1 MERADVAAAN
11 DLIAGVDI
19 GGTFTD
25 LTIHDPTTGAVTAV
39 KAPSDRARPE
49 RGVLTAINKA
59 GVDLCRCRFVV
70 HGTTVA
76 TNAMLERSGPR
87 IAMITTEGF
96 RDVVELGRTTR
107 LVPGTLY
114 DPYFRRT
121 PPFVARR
128 DRHVVVE
135 RMSPDGVSESRPE
148 PAAVDEVL
156 DKVAASGADAL
167 AVCFLNSYADAAH
180 EEAVAARARRRFDC
194 VTASAEV
201 LNEVREFERFSTC
214 TVNAYLMPLMSRYVA
229 RLVERLREGG
239 LGGPFYTMASNGGL
253 MSEPLVR
260 ALPVRTVL
268 SGPAA
273 GISAAAYLM
282 EALGVDSF
290 VTCDMGGTST
300 DVALV
305 AGGAWPVK
313 RETVLDGILL
323 KVPQLDINT
332 IGAGGGSIAH
342 RDPGGSL
349 VVGPRS
355 AGAIPGP
362 ACYGKGGEAPTVTDA
377 NVVLGRLGS
386 GQRLGD
392 SLDIDAD
399 AAYTAIAR
407 LAASLELDVGAM
419 AEGIVRVAVARMAQ
433 AVYEISI
440 GRGHDPRDF
449 VLLPYGGAGPLHA
462 CLVADEIGIGRI
474 VVPPD
479 PGAFSAY
486 GGLCSA
492 LFRDRMATRLRLL
505 DDDDDAA
512 LAAEAAG
519 MRAGLAEEFAA
530 GGVPAA
536 DLVYRHE
543 LDARYIGQAHEITVA
558 VSGELGTAEIR
569 ARFEETFERHYGRL
583 DRDKAIEIVNLRVV
597 AEVPARPPAL
607 VPLAD
612 GVEGT
617 ARPPAL
623 TPLATCVEG
632 TAPAGEPP
640 RRTVRIDGVPT
651 GVAVHAR
658 DSLAAGTVLAGPR
671 IIEEMTATTWV
682 PPNWSVTVGRFGEF
696 DLNRSPTPTESRR

>member
-1 MERADVAAAN
+1 MEHASVAAGE
-11 DLIAGVDI
+11 LIAGVDI

-25 LTIHDPTTGAVTAV
+25 LSIHDPTTGLVTAV

-49 RGVLTAINKA
+49 RGVLAAIAKA
-59 GVDLCRCRFVV
+59 GVDLGRCRFMV

-87 IAMITTEGF
+87 VAMITTEGF

-128 DRHVVVE
+128 DRHVVAE
-135 RMSPDGVSESRPE
+135 RMSPHGVSETRPE
-148 PAAVDEVL
+148 PAEVDRVLDEV
-156 DKVAASGADAL
+156 VESGAEAV
-167 AVCFLNSYADAAH
+167 AVCFLNSYADGSH
-180 EEAVAARARRRFDC
+180 ERAVADRARQRFDC

-229 RLVERLREGG
+229 RLVERLRGGG
-239 LGGPFYTMASNGGL
+239 LAGPFYTMASNGGL

-260 ALPVRTVL
+260 SLPVRTVL

-282 EALGVDSF
+282 EAIGAGNF
-290 VTCDMGGTST
+290 VTYDMGGTST
-300 DVALV
+300 DVALI

-323 KVPQLDINT
+323 KVPQLDIHT

-349 VVGPRS
+349 MVGPRS
-355 AGAIPGP
+355 AGADPGP

-377 NVVLGRLGS
+377 NVVLGRLGA

-392 SLDIDAD
+392 SLEIDGE
-399 AAYTAIAR
+399 AATAAVAR
-407 LAASLELDVGAM
+407 LAESLALDPGAM

-462 CLVADEIGIGRI
+462 CPIAEELGIHRI

-505 DDDDDAA
+505 DDDTAA
-512 LAAEAAG
+512 ELAAESG
-519 MRAGLAEEFAA
+519 EMRAGLAEEFADS
-530 GGVPAA
+530 GVDAA

-543 LDARYIGQAHEITVA
+543 LDARYLGQAHEITVPVGA
-558 VSGELGTAEIR
+558 GAGVDDIR
-569 ARFEETFERHYGRL
+569 SRFEEAFERHYGRL
-583 DRDKAIEIVNLRVV
+583 DRDKPIEIVNLRVI

-607 VPLAD
+607 VPIPHAAG
-612 GVEGT
+612 GV
-617 ARPPAL
+617 A
-623 TPLATCVEG
+623 
-632 TAPAGEPP
+632 AGDEAS
-640 RRTVRIDGVPT
+640 RRAVRIDGSSHR
-651 GVAVHAR
+651 VAVHPRA
-658 DSLAAGTVLAGPR
+658 SLAAGTSLAGPR

-682 PPNWSVTVGRFGEF
+682 SPGWTVTVGRYGEL
-696 DLNRSPTPTESRR
+696 DLTRDLVSTD

>member
-1 MERADVAAAN
+1 MKRANVAAAN

-25 LTIHDPTTGAVTAV
+25 LTIHDPATGAVTAV

-49 RGVLTAINKA
+49 RGVLAAIGKA
-59 GVDLCRCRFVV
+59 GVDLRRCRFMV

-87 IAMITTEGF
+87 VAMITTEGF

-121 PPFVARR
+121 PPFVSRR
-128 DRHVVVE
+128 DRHVVPE
-135 RMSPDGVSESRPE
+135 RMSPDGVSETRPD
-148 PAAVDEVL
+148 PAEVEQVL
-156 DKVAASGADAL
+156 DAVAESGAEAV
-167 AVCFLNSYADAAH
+167 AVCFLNSYADAGH
-180 EEAVAARARRRFDC
+180 EQAVAAQARRRFDC

-239 LGGPFYTMASNGGL
+239 LGGSFYTMASNGGL

-282 EALGVDSF
+282 EALGIDSF
-290 VTCDMGGTST
+290 VTYDMGGTST

-323 KVPQLDINT
+323 KVPQLDIHT

-349 VVGPRS
+349 VVGPQS
-355 AGAIPGP
+355 AGAVPGP

-392 SLDIDAD
+392 SLEIDAD
-399 AAYTAIAR
+399 AARAAVAR
-407 LAASLELDVGAM
+407 LAASLNLDTGAM

-462 CLVADEIGIGRI
+462 CLVAEELGIGRI

-492 LFRDRMATRLRLL
+492 LFRDRTATRLRLL
-505 DDDDDAA
+505 DDDAA
-512 LAAEAAG
+512 TALVAEAAE

-530 GGVPAA
+530 GGVSVA

-543 LDARYIGQAHEITVA
+543 LDARYVGQAHEITVP
-558 VSGELGTAEIR
+558 VSGEAGAAEIR
-569 ARFEETFERHYGRL
+569 DHFEETFERHYGRL
-583 DRDKAIEIVNLRVV
+583 DRDKAIEIVNLRVI

-612 GVEGT
+612 DIQGT
-617 ARPPAL
+617 
-623 TPLATCVEG
+623 TPG
-632 TAPAGEPP
+632 GEPS
-640 RRTVRIDGVPT
+640 RRTVRIDGAPT
-651 GVAVHAR
+651 GVAVQSR
-658 DSLAAGTVLAGPR
+658 GSLAAGTVLAGPR
-671 IIEEMTATTWV
+671 IIEEMTATTYV
-682 PPNWSVTVGRFGEF
+682 PQGWTVTVGRFGEL
-696 DLNRSPTPTESRR
+696 DLNRNPTQTDRQGEQ

>member
-1 MERADVAAAN
+1 MKRANVAAAN

-25 LTIHDPTTGAVTAV
+25 LTIHDPATGAVTAV

-49 RGVLTAINKA
+49 RGVLAAIGKA
-59 GVDLCRCRFVV
+59 GVDLRRCRFMV

-87 IAMITTEGF
+87 VAMITTEGF

-121 PPFVARR
+121 PPFVSRR
-128 DRHVVVE
+128 DRHVVPE
-135 RMSPDGVSESRPE
+135 RMSPDGVSETRPD
-148 PAAVDEVL
+148 PAEVEQVL
-156 DKVAASGADAL
+156 DAVAESGAEAV
-167 AVCFLNSYADAAH
+167 AVCFLNSYADAGH
-180 EEAVAARARRRFDC
+180 EQAVAAQARCRFDC

-239 LGGPFYTMASNGGL
+239 LGGSFYTMASNGGL

-282 EALGVDSF
+282 EALGIDSF
-290 VTCDMGGTST
+290 VTYDMGGTST

-305 AGGAWPVK
+305 TGGAWPVK

-323 KVPQLDINT
+323 KVPQLDIHT

-342 RDPGGSL
+342 RDQGGSL
-349 VVGPRS
+349 VVGPQS

-362 ACYGKGGEAPTVTDA
+362 ACYGTGGEAPTVTDA
-377 NVVLGRLGS
+377 NVVLGRLGF

-392 SLDIDAD
+392 SLEIDAD
-399 AAYTAIAR
+399 AARAAVAR
-407 LAASLELDVGAM
+407 LAASLNLDTGTM

-433 AVYEISI
+433 AIYEISI

-462 CLVADEIGIGRI
+462 CLVAEELGIGRI

-492 LFRDRMATRLRLL
+492 LFRDRTATRLRLL
-505 DDDDDAA
+505 DDDAATA
-512 LAAEAAG
+512 LAAEAAE

-530 GGVPAA
+530 GGVSVA

-543 LDARYIGQAHEITVA
+543 LDARYVGQAHEITVP
-558 VSGELGTAEIR
+558 VSGEAGAAEILDH
-569 ARFEETFERHYGRL
+569 FEETFERHYGRL
-583 DRDKAIEIVNLRVV
+583 DRDKAIEIVNLRVI

-612 GVEGT
+612 DIQGT
-617 ARPPAL
+617 
-623 TPLATCVEG
+623 TPG
-632 TAPAGEPP
+632 GEPS
-640 RRTVRIDGVPT
+640 RRTVRIDGAPA
-651 GVAVHAR
+651 GVAVQSR
-658 DSLAAGTVLAGPR
+658 GSLAAGTVLAGPR
-671 IIEEMTATTWV
+671 IIEEMTATTYV
-682 PPNWSVTVGRFGEF
+682 PQGWTVTVGRFGEL
-696 DLNRSPTPTESRR
+696 DLNRNPTQTDRQGEP

>member
-1 MERADVAAAN
+1 MKRANVAAAN

-25 LTIHDPTTGAVTAV
+25 LTIHDPATGAVTAV

-49 RGVLTAINKA
+49 RGVLAAIGKA
-59 GVDLCRCRFVV
+59 GIDLRRCRFMV

-87 IAMITTEGF
+87 VAMITTEGF

-121 PPFVARR
+121 PPFVSRR
-128 DRHVVVE
+128 DRHVVPE
-135 RMSPDGVSESRPE
+135 RMSPDGVSETRPD
-148 PAAVDEVL
+148 PAEVEQVL
-156 DKVAASGADAL
+156 DAVAESGAEAV
-167 AVCFLNSYADAAH
+167 AVCFLNSYADAGH
-180 EEAVAARARRRFDC
+180 EQAVAAQARRRFDC

-239 LGGPFYTMASNGGL
+239 LGGSFYTMASNGGL

-282 EALGVDSF
+282 EALGIDSF
-290 VTCDMGGTST
+290 VTYDMGGTST
-300 DVALV
+300 DVALIT
-305 AGGAWPVK
+305 GGAWPVK

-323 KVPQLDINT
+323 KVPQLDIHT

-342 RDPGGSL
+342 RDQGGSL
-349 VVGPRS
+349 VVGPQS

-362 ACYGKGGEAPTVTDA
+362 ACYGTGGEAPTVTDA
-377 NVVLGRLGS
+377 NVVLGRLGF

-392 SLDIDAD
+392 SLEIDAD
-399 AAYTAIAR
+399 AARAAVAR
-407 LAASLELDVGAM
+407 LAASLNLDTGTM

-462 CLVADEIGIGRI
+462 CLVAEELGIGRI

-492 LFRDRMATRLRLL
+492 LFRDRTATRLRLL
-505 DDDDDAA
+505 DDDAA
-512 LAAEAAG
+512 TALVTEAAE

-530 GGVPAA
+530 GGVSVA

-543 LDARYIGQAHEITVA
+543 LDARYVGQAHEITVP
-558 VSGELGTAEIR
+558 VSGEAGAAEIR
-569 ARFEETFERHYGRL
+569 DHFEETFERHYGRL
-583 DRDKAIEIVNLRVV
+583 DRDKAIEIVNLRVI

-612 GVEGT
+612 DIQGT
-617 ARPPAL
+617 
-623 TPLATCVEG
+623 TPG
-632 TAPAGEPP
+632 GEPS
-640 RRTVRIDGVPT
+640 RRTVRIDGAPT
-651 GVAVHAR
+651 GVAVQSR

-671 IIEEMTATTWV
+671 IIEEMTATTYVAQGWT
-682 PPNWSVTVGRFGEF
+682 VTVGRFGEL
-696 DLNRSPTPTESRR
+696 DLNRNPTQTDRQGEP

>member
-1 MERADVAAAN
+1 MKRANVAAAN

-25 LTIHDPTTGAVTAV
+25 LTIHDPATGAVTAV

-49 RGVLTAINKA
+49 RGVLAAIGKA
-59 GVDLCRCRFVV
+59 GIDLRRCRFMV

-87 IAMITTEGF
+87 VAMITTEGF

-121 PPFVARR
+121 PPFVSRR
-128 DRHVVVE
+128 DRHVVPE
-135 RMSPDGVSESRPE
+135 RMSPDGVSETRPD
-148 PAAVDEVL
+148 PAEVEQVL
-156 DKVAASGADAL
+156 DAVAESGAEAV
-167 AVCFLNSYADAAH
+167 AVCFLNSYADAGH
-180 EEAVAARARRRFDC
+180 EQAVAAQARRRFDC

-239 LGGPFYTMASNGGL
+239 LGGSFYTMASNGGL

-282 EALGVDSF
+282 EALGIDSF
-290 VTCDMGGTST
+290 VTYDMGGTST
-300 DVALV
+300 DVALIT
-305 AGGAWPVK
+305 GGAWPVK

-323 KVPQLDINT
+323 KVPQLDIHT

-342 RDPGGSL
+342 RDQGGSL
-349 VVGPRS
+349 VVGPQS

-362 ACYGKGGEAPTVTDA
+362 ACYGTGGEAPTVTDA
-377 NVVLGRLGS
+377 NVVLGRLGF

-392 SLDIDAD
+392 SLEIDAD
-399 AAYTAIAR
+399 AARAAVAR
-407 LAASLELDVGAM
+407 LAASLNLDTGTM

-462 CLVADEIGIGRI
+462 CLVAEELGIGRI

-492 LFRDRMATRLRLL
+492 LFRDRTATRLRLL
-505 DDDDDAA
+505 DDDAA
-512 LAAEAAG
+512 TALVTEAAQ

-530 GGVPAA
+530 GGVSVA

-543 LDARYIGQAHEITVA
+543 LDARYVGQAHEITVP
-558 VSGELGTAEIR
+558 VSGEAGAAEIR
-569 ARFEETFERHYGRL
+569 DHFEETFERHYGRL
-583 DRDKAIEIVNLRVV
+583 DRDKAIEIVNLRVI

-612 GVEGT
+612 DIQGT
-617 ARPPAL
+617 
-623 TPLATCVEG
+623 TPG
-632 TAPAGEPP
+632 GEPS
-640 RRTVRIDGVPT
+640 RRTVRIDGAPT
-651 GVAVHAR
+651 GVAVQSR

-671 IIEEMTATTWV
+671 IIEEMTATTYV
-682 PPNWSVTVGRFGEF
+682 PQGWTVTVGRFGEL
-696 DLNRSPTPTESRR
+696 DLNRNPTQTDRQGEP

>member
-1 MERADVAAAN
+1 MVGYSFVTG
-11 DLIAGVDI
+11 DLHPLPFASSPGAP
-19 GGTFTD
+19 D
-25 LTIHDPTTGAVTAV
+25 LTIHDPATGAVTAV

-49 RGVLTAINKA
+49 RGVLAAIGKA
-59 GVDLCRCRFVV
+59 GIDLRRCRFMV

-87 IAMITTEGF
+87 VAMITTEGF

-121 PPFVARR
+121 PPFVSRR
-128 DRHVVVE
+128 DRHVVPE
-135 RMSPDGVSESRPE
+135 RMSPDGVSETRPD
-148 PAAVDEVL
+148 PAEVEQVL
-156 DKVAASGADAL
+156 DAVAESGAEAV
-167 AVCFLNSYADAAH
+167 AVCFLNSYADAGH
-180 EEAVAARARRRFDC
+180 EQAVAAQARRRFDC

-239 LGGPFYTMASNGGL
+239 LGGSFYTMASNGGL

-282 EALGVDSF
+282 EALGIDSF
-290 VTCDMGGTST
+290 VTYDMGGTST
-300 DVALV
+300 DVALIT
-305 AGGAWPVK
+305 GGAWPVK

-323 KVPQLDINT
+323 KVPQLDIHT

-342 RDPGGSL
+342 RDQGGSL
-349 VVGPRS
+349 VVGPQS

-362 ACYGKGGEAPTVTDA
+362 ACYGTGGEAPTVTDA
-377 NVVLGRLGS
+377 NVVLGRLGF

-392 SLDIDAD
+392 SLEIDAD
-399 AAYTAIAR
+399 AARAAVAR
-407 LAASLELDVGAM
+407 LAASLNLDTGTM

-462 CLVADEIGIGRI
+462 CLVAEELGIGRI

-492 LFRDRMATRLRLL
+492 LFRDRTATRLRLL
-505 DDDDDAA
+505 DDDAA
-512 LAAEAAG
+512 TALVTEAAE

-530 GGVPAA
+530 GGVSVA

-543 LDARYIGQAHEITVA
+543 LDARYVGQAHEITVP
-558 VSGELGTAEIR
+558 VSGEAGAAEIR
-569 ARFEETFERHYGRL
+569 DHFEETFERHYGRL
-583 DRDKAIEIVNLRVV
+583 DRDKAIEIVNLRVI

-612 GVEGT
+612 DIQGT
-617 ARPPAL
+617 
-623 TPLATCVEG
+623 TPG
-632 TAPAGEPP
+632 GEPS
-640 RRTVRIDGVPT
+640 RRTVRIDGAPT
-651 GVAVHAR
+651 GVAVQSR

-671 IIEEMTATTWV
+671 IIEEMTATTYVAQGWT
-682 PPNWSVTVGRFGEF
+682 VTVGRFGEL
-696 DLNRSPTPTESRR
+696 DLNRNPTQTDRQGEP

>member
-1 MERADVAAAN
+1 MKRANVAAAN

-25 LTIHDPTTGAVTAV
+25 LTIHDPATGAVTAV
-39 KAPSDRARPE
+39 KALSDRARPE
-49 RGVLTAINKA
+49 RGVLAAIGKA
-59 GVDLCRCRFVV
+59 GVDLRRCRFMV

-87 IAMITTEGF
+87 VAMITTEGF

-121 PPFVARR
+121 PPFVSRR
-128 DRHVVVE
+128 DRHVVPE
-135 RMSPDGVSESRPE
+135 RMSPDGVSETRPD
-148 PAAVDEVL
+148 PAEVEQVL
-156 DKVAASGADAL
+156 DAVAESGAEAV
-167 AVCFLNSYADAAH
+167 AVCFLNSYADAGH
-180 EEAVAARARRRFDC
+180 EQAVAAQARRRFDC

-239 LGGPFYTMASNGGL
+239 LGGSFYTMASNGGL

-282 EALGVDSF
+282 EALGIDSF
-290 VTCDMGGTST
+290 VTYDMGGTST

-305 AGGAWPVK
+305 TGGAWPVK

-323 KVPQLDINT
+323 KVPQLDIHT

-342 RDPGGSL
+342 RDQGGSL
-349 VVGPRS
+349 VVGPQS

-362 ACYGKGGEAPTVTDA
+362 ACYGTGGEAPTVTDA
-377 NVVLGRLGS
+377 NVVLGRLGF

-392 SLDIDAD
+392 SLEIDAD
-399 AAYTAIAR
+399 AARAAVAR
-407 LAASLELDVGAM
+407 LAASLNLDTGTM

-462 CLVADEIGIGRI
+462 CLVAEELGIGRI

-492 LFRDRMATRLRLL
+492 LFRDRTATRLRLL
-505 DDDDDAA
+505 DDDAA
-512 LAAEAAG
+512 TALVAEAAE

-530 GGVPAA
+530 GGVSVA

-543 LDARYIGQAHEITVA
+543 LDARYVGQAHEITVP
-558 VSGELGTAEIR
+558 VSGEAGAAEIR
-569 ARFEETFERHYGRL
+569 DHFEETFERHYGRL
-583 DRDKAIEIVNLRVV
+583 DRDKAIEIVNLRVI

-612 GVEGT
+612 DIQGT
-617 ARPPAL
+617 
-623 TPLATCVEG
+623 TPG
-632 TAPAGEPP
+632 GEPS
-640 RRTVRIDGVPT
+640 RRTVRIDGAPT
-651 GVAVHAR
+651 GVAVQSR
-658 DSLAAGTVLAGPR
+658 GSLAAGTVLAGPR
-671 IIEEMTATTWV
+671 IIEEMTATTYV
-682 PPNWSVTVGRFGEF
+682 PQGWTVTVGRFGEL
-696 DLNRSPTPTESRR
+696 DLNRNPTQTDRQGEP

>member
-1 MERADVAAAN
+1 MEHANATAAGE
-11 DLIAGVDI
+11 LIAGVDI

-25 LTIHDPTTGAVTAV
+25 LTIHDPATGAVTAV

-49 RGVLTAINKA
+49 QGVLAAIAKA
-59 GVDLCRCRFVV
+59 GVDLGRCRFVV

-87 IAMITTEGF
+87 VAMITTEGF

-128 DRHVVVE
+128 DRHVVAE
-135 RMSPDGVSESRPE
+135 RMSPDGVSETAPE
-148 PAAVDEVL
+148 SAEVDRVIDAVAD
-156 DKVAASGADAL
+156 SGAEAVT
-167 AVCFLNSYADAAH
+167 VCFLNSYADASH
-180 EEAVAARARRRFDC
+180 EQAVAARARRRFDC
-194 VTASAEV
+194 VTTSAEV
-201 LNEVREFERFSTC
+201 LNEVREFERFSTSS
-214 TVNAYLMPLMSRYVA
+214 VNAYLMPLMSRYVA
-229 RLVERLREGG
+229 RLVERLRDGG
-239 LGGPFYTMASNGGL
+239 LAGPFYTMASNGGL

-260 ALPVRTVL
+260 AFPVRTVL

-282 EALGVDSF
+282 EALGIDNF

-300 DVALV
+300 DVALI

-323 KVPQLDINT
+323 KVPQLDIHT

-355 AGAIPGP
+355 AGADPGP
-362 ACYGKGGEAPTVTDA
+362 ASYGKGGEAPTVTDA
-377 NVVLGRLGS
+377 NVVLGRLGA

-392 SLDIDAD
+392 SLEIDGE
-399 AAYTAIAR
+399 AAGRAVAR
-407 LAASLELDVGAM
+407 LGAALDLETEAM
-419 AEGIVRVAVARMAQ
+419 ADGIVRVAVARMAQ

-462 CLVADEIGIGRI
+462 CSIADELGIRRI
-474 VVPPD
+474 VIPPD

-492 LFRDRMATRLRLL
+492 RFRDRMATRLRLL
-505 DDDDDAA
+505 DEDTAAA
-512 LAAEAAG
+512 LAAEAAE

-530 GGVPAA
+530 GGESASE
-536 DLVYRHE
+536 LVYRHE
-543 LDARYIGQAHEITVA
+543 LDARYLGQAHEITVPVGA
-558 VSGELGTAEIR
+558 VAGIDEIR
-569 ARFEETFERHYGRL
+569 AVFEDIFERHYGRL
-583 DRDKAIEIVNLRVV
+583 DRDKPIEIVNLRVI
-597 AEVPARPPAL
+597 AEVPARPPPL

-612 GVEGT
+612 GV
-617 ARPPAL
+617 
-623 TPLATCVEG
+623 
-632 TAPAGEPP
+632 AGSAEDGDPP
-640 RRTVRIDGVPT
+640 RRTVRIG
-651 GVAVHAR
+651 GALHNVAVHSR
-658 DSLAAGTVLAGPR
+658 DSLAAGIALAGPR

-682 PPNWSVTVGRFGEF
+682 PPGWTVAVGRYGEL
-696 DLNRSPTPTESRR
+696 DLARTPIPTE

>member
-1 MERADVAAAN
+1 MESAP

-25 LTIHDPTTGAVTAV
+25 LTIHDPSTGAVTAV

-49 RGVLTAINKA
+49 QGVLAAIAKA
-59 GVDLCRCRFVV
+59 GVDLGRCRFMV

-121 PPFVARR
+121 PPFVRR
-128 DRHVVVE
+128 SDRHVVAE
-135 RMSPDGVSESRPE
+135 RMSPDGTIRRVPPD
-148 PAAVDEVL
+148 PAEIERVL
-156 DKVAASGADAL
+156 DAVAESGAEAV
-167 AVCFLNSYADAAH
+167 AVCFLNSYADASH
-180 EEAVAARARRRFDC
+180 EQSVAARARDRFDC

-214 TVNAYLMPLMSRYVA
+214 TVNAYLMPLMSRYVG
-229 RLVERLREGG
+229 RLVERLRDGG
-239 LGGPFYTMASNGGL
+239 LDGSFYTMASNGGL

-282 EALGVDSF
+282 EALGVDGF

-313 RETVLDGILL
+313 RESILDGILL
-323 KVPQLDINT
+323 KVPQLDIHT

-349 VVGPRS
+349 VVGPQS
-355 AGAIPGP
+355 AGADPGP
-362 ACYGKGGEAPTVTDA
+362 ACYGQGGEAPTVTDA
-377 NVVLGRLGS
+377 NVVLGRLGA

-392 SLDIDAD
+392 SLEIDGE
-399 AAYTAIAR
+399 AAATAVAR
-407 LAASLELDVGAM
+407 LGATLDLDAGSM

-433 AVYEISI
+433 AVHEISI
-440 GRGHDPRDF
+440 GRGYDPRDF

-462 CLVADEIGIGRI
+462 CAIADELGIGRI

-505 DDDDDAA
+505 GDDTAAA
-512 LAAEAAG
+512 LAAEAAE
-519 MRAGLAEEFAA
+519 MRAGLAEEFEA
-530 GGVPAA
+530 GGVDAT
-536 DLVYRHE
+536 DLVHRHE
-543 LDARYIGQAHEITVA
+543 LDARYLGQAHEITVP
-558 VSGELGTAEIR
+558 VGAEMDVERIR
-569 ARFEETFERHYGRL
+569 GRFEEIFERHYGRL
-583 DRDKAIEIVNLRVV
+583 DRDKPIEIVNLRVI

-607 VPLAD
+607 VPLDRTGDAAAA
-612 GVEGT
+612 GS
-617 ARPPAL
+617 
-623 TPLATCVEG
+623 
-632 TAPAGEPP
+632 APSS
-640 RRTVRIDGVPT
+640 RTMRIDGAT
-651 GVAVHAR
+651 HRVAVHPR
-658 DSLAAGTVLAGPR
+658 DSLAAGTSLAGPLV
-671 IIEEMTATTWV
+671 IEEMTATTWV
-682 PPNWSVTVGRFGEF
+682 APGWTVTVGRFGEL
-696 DLNRSPTPTESRR
+696 DLARNPKTTDRQGDD

>member
-1 MERADVAAAN
+1 MEHANAAAGE
-11 DLIAGVDI
+11 LIAGVDI

-25 LTIHDPTTGAVTAV
+25 LTIHDPATGTVTAM

-49 RGVLTAINKA
+49 QGVLAAIAKA
-59 GVDLCRCRFVV
+59 GVDLGRCRFVV

-87 IAMITTEGF
+87 VAMITTEGF

-128 DRHVVVE
+128 DRHVIAE
-135 RMSPDGVSESRPE
+135 RMSPDGVSETAPE
-148 PAAVDEVL
+148 PAEVDRVL
-156 DKVAASGADAL
+156 DAVADSGAEAV
-167 AVCFLNSYADAAH
+167 AVCFLNSYADASH
-180 EEAVAARARRRFDC
+180 EQAVAARARRRFDC
-194 VTASAEV
+194 VTTSAEV
-201 LNEVREFERFSTC
+201 LNEVREFERFSTSS
-214 TVNAYLMPLMSRYVA
+214 VNAYLMPLMSRYVA
-229 RLVERLREGG
+229 RLAERLRDGG
-239 LGGPFYTMASNGGL
+239 LAGPFYTMASNGGL

-260 ALPVRTVL
+260 AFPVRTVL

-282 EALGVDSF
+282 EALGIDNF

-300 DVALV
+300 DVALI

-323 KVPQLDINT
+323 KVPQLDIHT

-355 AGAIPGP
+355 AGADPGP

-377 NVVLGRLGS
+377 NVVLGRLGA

-392 SLDIDAD
+392 SLAIDGE
-399 AAYTAIAR
+399 AAGRAVAR
-407 LAASLELDVGAM
+407 LGAALDLETGAM
-419 AEGIVRVAVARMAQ
+419 ADGIVRVAVARMAQ

-462 CLVADEIGIGRI
+462 CSIADELGIRRI
-474 VVPPD
+474 VIPPD

-492 LFRDRMATRLRLL
+492 RFRDRMATRLRLL
-505 DDDDDAA
+505 DEDTAAA

-530 GGVPAA
+530 GGESASE
-536 DLVYRHE
+536 LVYRHE
-543 LDARYIGQAHEITVA
+543 LDARYLGQAHEITVPVGAGAGVDEISA
-558 VSGELGTAEIR
+558 V
-569 ARFEETFERHYGRL
+569 FEEIFERHYGRL
-583 DRDKAIEIVNLRVV
+583 DRDKPIEIVNLRVI
-597 AEVPARPPAL
+597 AEVPARPPPL

-612 GVEGT
+612 GAAGSAED
-617 ARPPAL
+617 
-623 TPLATCVEG
+623 
-632 TAPAGEPP
+632 GEPP
-640 RRTVRIDGVPT
+640 RRTVRIG
-651 GVAVHAR
+651 GASHSVAVHAR
-658 DSLAAGTVLAGPR
+658 GSLAAGIALAGPR

-682 PPNWSVTVGRFGEF
+682 PPGWTVAVGRYGEL
-696 DLNRSPTPTESRR
+696 DLARNPIPTE

>member
-1 MERADVAAAN
+1 MKRANVAAAN

-25 LTIHDPTTGAVTAV
+25 LTIHDPATGAVTAV

-49 RGVLTAINKA
+49 RGVLAAIGKA
-59 GVDLCRCRFVV
+59 GVDLRRCRFMV

-87 IAMITTEGF
+87 VAMITTEGF

-121 PPFVARR
+121 PPFVSRR
-128 DRHVVVE
+128 DRHVVPE
-135 RMSPDGVSESRPE
+135 RMSPDGVSETRPD
-148 PAAVDEVL
+148 PAEVEQVL
-156 DKVAASGADAL
+156 DAVAQSGAEAV
-167 AVCFLNSYADAAH
+167 AVCFLNSYADAGH
-180 EEAVAARARRRFDC
+180 EQAVAAQARCRFDC

-239 LGGPFYTMASNGGL
+239 LGGSFYTMASNGGL

-282 EALGVDSF
+282 EALGIDSF
-290 VTCDMGGTST
+290 VTYDMGGTST

-305 AGGAWPVK
+305 TGGAWPVK

-323 KVPQLDINT
+323 KVPQLDIHT

-342 RDPGGSL
+342 RDQGGSL
-349 VVGPRS
+349 VVGPQS

-362 ACYGKGGEAPTVTDA
+362 ACYGTGGEAPTVTDA
-377 NVVLGRLGS
+377 NVVLGRLGF

-392 SLDIDAD
+392 SLEMDAD
-399 AAYTAIAR
+399 AARAAVAR
-407 LAASLELDVGAM
+407 LAASLNLDTGTM
-419 AEGIVRVAVARMAQ
+419 AGGIVRVAVARMAQ
-433 AVYEISI
+433 AIYEISI

-462 CLVADEIGIGRI
+462 CLVAEELGIGRI

-492 LFRDRMATRLRLL
+492 LFRDRTATRLRLL
-505 DDDDDAA
+505 DDDAATA
-512 LAAEAAG
+512 LAAEAAE

-530 GGVPAA
+530 GGVSVA

-543 LDARYIGQAHEITVA
+543 LDARYVGQAHEITVP
-558 VSGELGTAEIR
+558 VSGEAGAAEILDH
-569 ARFEETFERHYGRL
+569 FEETFERHYGRL
-583 DRDKAIEIVNLRVV
+583 DRDKAIEIVNLRVI

-612 GVEGT
+612 DIQGT
-617 ARPPAL
+617 
-623 TPLATCVEG
+623 TPG
-632 TAPAGEPP
+632 GEPS
-640 RRTVRIDGVPT
+640 RRTVRIDGAPA
-651 GVAVHAR
+651 GVAVQSR
-658 DSLAAGTVLAGPR
+658 GSLAAGTVLAGPR
-671 IIEEMTATTWV
+671 IIEEMTATTYV
-682 PPNWSVTVGRFGEF
+682 PRGWTVTVGRFGEL
-696 DLNRSPTPTESRR
+696 DLNRNPTQTDRQGEP

>member
-1 MERADVAAAN
+1 MEHANVAAAN

-25 LTIHDPTTGAVTAV
+25 LTIHDPATGAVTAV

-49 RGVLTAINKA
+49 RGVLAAIGKA
-59 GVDLCRCRFVV
+59 GVDLRRCRFMV

-87 IAMITTEGF
+87 VAMITTEGF

-121 PPFVARR
+121 PPFVSRR
-128 DRHVVVE
+128 DRHVVPE
-135 RMSPDGVSESRPE
+135 RMSPDGVSETRPD
-148 PAAVDEVL
+148 PAEVEQVL
-156 DKVAASGADAL
+156 DAVAESGAEAV

-180 EEAVAARARRRFDC
+180 EQAVAAQARRRFDC

-239 LGGPFYTMASNGGL
+239 LGGSFYTMASNGGL

-282 EALGVDSF
+282 EALGIDSF
-290 VTCDMGGTST
+290 VTYDMGGTST

-323 KVPQLDINT
+323 KVPQLDIHT

-349 VVGPRS
+349 VVGPQS
-355 AGAIPGP
+355 AGAVPGP

-392 SLDIDAD
+392 SLEIDAD
-399 AAYTAIAR
+399 AARAAVAR
-407 LAASLELDVGAM
+407 LAASLNLDTGAM

-462 CLVADEIGIGRI
+462 CQVADELGIGRI

-505 DDDDDAA
+505 DDDAAAA
-512 LAAEAAG
+512 LVAEAAE
-519 MRAGLAEEFAA
+519 MRVGLAEEFAA
-530 GGVPAA
+530 GGVSVA

-543 LDARYIGQAHEITVA
+543 LDARYVGQAHEITVP
-558 VSGELGTAEIR
+558 VSGEAGAAEIR
-569 ARFEETFERHYGRL
+569 DHFEETFDRHYGRL
-583 DRDKAIEIVNLRVV
+583 DRDKAIEIVNLRVI

-612 GVEGT
+612 DIQGT
-617 ARPPAL
+617 
-623 TPLATCVEG
+623 TPG
-632 TAPAGEPP
+632 GEPS
-640 RRTVRIDGVPT
+640 RRTVRIDGART
-651 GVAVHAR
+651 GAAVHSR
-658 DSLAAGTVLAGPR
+658 GSLAAGTVLAGPR
-671 IIEEMTATTWV
+671 IIEEMTATTYV
-682 PPNWSVTVGRFGEF
+682 PQGWTVTVGRFGEL
-696 DLNRSPTPTESRR
+696 DLNRNPTQTDRQGEQ

>member
-49 RGVLTAINKA
+49 RGVLAAIGKA
-59 GVDLCRCRFVV
+59 GVDLRRCRFVV

-87 IAMITTEGF
+87 VAMITTEGF

-128 DRHVVVE
+128 DRHVVAE

-148 PAAVDEVL
+148 PAEVDKVL
-156 DKVAASGADAL
+156 DTVAASGAEAL

-180 EEAVAARARRRFDC
+180 EQAVAVRAQRRFDC

-214 TVNAYLMPLMSRYVA
+214 TVNAYLMPLMGRYVA

-239 LGGPFYTMASNGGL
+239 LDGPFYTMASNGGL

-260 ALPVRTVL
+260 AVPVRTVL

-273 GISAAAYLM
+273 GISAAAHLM
-282 EALGVDSF
+282 EALGIDSF
-290 VTCDMGGTST
+290 VTYDMGGTST
-300 DVALV
+300 DAALV

-323 KVPQLDINT
+323 KVPQLDIHT

-349 VVGPRS
+349 VVGPQS
-355 AGAIPGP
+355 AGADPGP

-399 AAYTAIAR
+399 AAHAAIAR
-407 LAASLELDVGAM
+407 LAASLDLDTSAM
-419 AEGIVRVAVARMAQ
+419 AEGIVSVAVARMAQ
-433 AVYEISI
+433 AIYEISI

-462 CLVADEIGIGRI
+462 CMVADELGIGRI

-505 DDDDDAA
+505 DDGAAAA

-530 GGVPAA
+530 GGVSAA

-543 LDARYIGQAHEITVA
+543 LDARYIGQAHEITVP
-558 VSGELGTAEIR
+558 VSGGAGAAEIR
-569 ARFEETFERHYGRL
+569 ERFEETFERHYGRL

-607 VPLAD
+607 VPLAA
-612 GVEGT
+612 GVEG
-617 ARPPAL
+617 A
-623 TPLATCVEG
+623 
-632 TAPAGEPP
+632 APAGEPS

-651 GVAVHAR
+651 GVAVHTR

-682 PPNWSVTVGRFGEF
+682 PPSWSVTVGRFGEL
-696 DLNRSPTPTESRR
+696 DLNRNPTPTDRKGDE

>member
-1 MERADVAAAN
+1 MEHADVAAAN

-25 LTIHDPTTGAVTAV
+25 LTIHDPATGAVTAV

-49 RGVLTAINKA
+49 RGVLAAIGKA
-59 GVDLCRCRFVV
+59 GVDLRRCRFVV

-87 IAMITTEGF
+87 VAMITTEGF

-128 DRHVVVE
+128 DRHVVAE
-135 RMSPDGVSESRPE
+135 RMSPDGVSEHRPE
-148 PAAVDEVL
+148 PAEVDKVL
-156 DKVAASGADAL
+156 DTVAASGAEAL

-180 EEAVAARARRRFDC
+180 EQAVAARARRRFDC

-214 TVNAYLMPLMSRYVA
+214 TVNASLMPLMSRYVA

-260 ALPVRTVL
+260 AVPVRTVL

-273 GISAAAYLM
+273 GISAAAYLT
-282 EALGVDSF
+282 EALGIDSF
-290 VTCDMGGTST
+290 VTYDMGGTST
-300 DVALV
+300 DAALV

-323 KVPQLDINT
+323 KVPQLDIHT

-349 VVGPRS
+349 VVGPQS
-355 AGAIPGP
+355 AGANPGP

-399 AAYTAIAR
+399 AAHAAIAR
-407 LAASLELDVGAM
+407 LAASLDLDTGAM
-419 AEGIVRVAVARMAQ
+419 AEGIVSVAVARMAQ

-462 CLVADEIGIGRI
+462 CMVADELGIGRI

-505 DDDDDAA
+505 DDGAAAA

-543 LDARYIGQAHEITVA
+543 LDARYIGQAHEITVPVNGGA
-558 VSGELGTAEIR
+558 DAAEIR
-569 ARFEETFERHYGRL
+569 ERFEEMFERHYGRL

-607 VPLAD
+607 IPLAN
-612 GVEGT
+612 GVEG
-617 ARPPAL
+617 A
-623 TPLATCVEG
+623 
-632 TAPAGEPP
+632 APTGEPS
-640 RRTVRIDGVPT
+640 RRTVRIDGIPT

-671 IIEEMTATTWV
+671 IIEEMTATTYV
-682 PPNWSVTVGRFGEF
+682 PPSWSVTVGRFGEL
-696 DLNRSPTPTESRR
+696 DLNRNPRPTDRQGEQ

>member
-1 MERADVAAAN
+1 MKRANEATAN

-25 LTIHDPTTGAVTAV
+25 LTIHDPVTGAVTAV
-39 KAPSDRARPE
+39 KAPSDRVQPE
-49 RGVLTAINKA
+49 QGVLAAIGKA
-59 GVDLCRCRFVV
+59 GVDLRRCRFMV

-87 IAMITTEGF
+87 VAMVTTEGF

-121 PPFVARR
+121 PPFVSRR
-128 DRHVVVE
+128 DRHVVTE
-135 RMSPDGVSESRPE
+135 RMSPDGVSETRPD
-148 PAAVDEVL
+148 PAEVEQVL
-156 DKVAASGADAL
+156 DAVAESGAEAV

-180 EEAVAARARRRFDC
+180 EQAVAAQARRRFDC

-239 LGGPFYTMASNGGL
+239 LGGSFYTMASNGGL

-282 EALGVDSF
+282 EALGIDSF
-290 VTCDMGGTST
+290 VTYDMGGTST

-323 KVPQLDINT
+323 KVPQLDIHT

-349 VVGPRS
+349 VVGPQS
-355 AGAIPGP
+355 AGAVPGP

-392 SLDIDAD
+392 SLEIDAD
-399 AAYTAIAR
+399 AARAAVAR
-407 LAASLELDVGAM
+407 LAASLNLDTGAM
-419 AEGIVRVAVARMAQ
+419 AEGIVRVAVARMGPGGLRDLHRSRSRPPGLRA
-433 AVYEISI
+433 APLWRRGSAPRLP
-440 GRGHDPRDF
+440 GRGRARHRPNRR
-449 VLLPYGGAGPLHA
+449 AS
-462 CLVADEIGIGRI
+462 R
-474 VVPPD
+474 
-479 PGAFSAY
+479 PG
-486 GGLCSA
+486 
-492 LFRDRMATRLRLL
+492 RLL
-505 DDDDDAA
+505 
-512 LAAEAAG
+512 
-519 MRAGLAEEFAA
+519 GL
-530 GGVPAA
+530 
-536 DLVYRHE
+536 
-543 LDARYIGQAHEITVA
+543 
-558 VSGELGTAEIR
+558 
-569 ARFEETFERHYGRL
+569 
-583 DRDKAIEIVNLRVV
+583 
-597 AEVPARPPAL
+597 
-607 VPLAD
+607 
-612 GVEGT
+612 
-617 ARPPAL
+617 
-623 TPLATCVEG
+623 
-632 TAPAGEPP
+632 
-640 RRTVRIDGVPT
+640 RRTVFGAVPRPDGHT
-651 GVAVHAR
+651 AEA
-658 DSLAAGTVLAGPR
+658 PR
-671 IIEEMTATTWV
+671 
-682 PPNWSVTVGRFGEF
+682 R
-696 DLNRSPTPTESRR
+696 

>member
-1 MERADVAAAN
+1 MEHADVAAAN

-39 KAPSDRARPE
+39 KAPSDRVRPE
-49 RGVLTAINKA
+49 QGVLAAIGKA
-59 GVDLCRCRFVV
+59 GVDLRRCRFMV

-128 DRHVVVE
+128 DRHVVPE
-135 RMSPDGVSESRPE
+135 RMSPDGESEIRPD
-148 PAAVDEVL
+148 PAQVERVLEAV
-156 DKVAASGADAL
+156 ARSGAEAL

-180 EEAVAARARRRFDC
+180 EQAVAAQARCRFDC

-229 RLVERLREGG
+229 RLIERLREDG

-273 GISAAAYLM
+273 GISAAAYLT
-282 EALGVDSF
+282 EALGIDSF
-290 VTCDMGGTST
+290 VTYDMGGTST

-305 AGGAWPVK
+305 ASGVWPVK

-323 KVPQLDINT
+323 KVPQLDIHT

-349 VVGPRS
+349 VVGPQS

-362 ACYGKGGEAPTVTDA
+362 ACYGKGGEVPTVTDA

-399 AAYTAIAR
+399 AAGAAVAR
-407 LAASLELDVGAM
+407 LAASLDLDTGTM

-462 CLVADEIGIGRI
+462 CLVADELGIGRI

-505 DDDDDAA
+505 DDDAAAA
-512 LAAEAAG
+512 LAAEAAE
-519 MRAGLAEEFAA
+519 MRAGIAEELAA
-530 GGVPAA
+530 GGVCATS
-536 DLVYRHE
+536 LVYRHE
-543 LDARYIGQAHEITVA
+543 LDARYVGQAHEITVS
-558 VSGELGTAEIR
+558 VSAEAGVEEIR
-569 ARFEETFERHYGRL
+569 NRFEGTFERHYGRL
-583 DRDKAIEIVNLRVV
+583 DRDKAIEIVNLRVI

-607 VPLAD
+607 VPVAD
-612 GVEGT
+612 GIEG
-617 ARPPAL
+617 AA
-623 TPLATCVEG
+623 
-632 TAPAGEPP
+632 AGDDPS

-651 GVAVHAR
+651 RVSVHSR
-658 DSLAAGTVLAGPR
+658 RSLAAGTVLAGPR
-671 IIEEMTATTWV
+671 IIEEMTATTYV
-682 PPNWSVTVGRFGEF
+682 PTGWTITVGRFGEL
-696 DLNRSPTPTESRR
+696 DLNRNPTPTDRTGDE

>member
-1 MERADVAAAN
+1 MKRANVAAAN

-25 LTIHDPTTGAVTAV
+25 LTIHDPATGAVTAV

-49 RGVLTAINKA
+49 RGVLAAIGKA
-59 GVDLCRCRFVV
+59 GIDLRRCRFMV

-87 IAMITTEGF
+87 VAMITTEGF

-121 PPFVARR
+121 PPFVSRR
-128 DRHVVVE
+128 DRHVVPE
-135 RMSPDGVSESRPE
+135 RMSPDGVSETRPD
-148 PAAVDEVL
+148 PAEVEQVL
-156 DKVAASGADAL
+156 DAVAESGAEAV
-167 AVCFLNSYADAAH
+167 AVCFLNSYADAGH
-180 EEAVAARARRRFDC
+180 EQAVAAQARRRFDC

-239 LGGPFYTMASNGGL
+239 LGGSFYTMASNGGL

-282 EALGVDSF
+282 EALGIDSF
-290 VTCDMGGTST
+290 VTYDMGGTST
-300 DVALV
+300 DVALIT
-305 AGGAWPVK
+305 GGAWPVK

-323 KVPQLDINT
+323 KVPQLDIHT

-342 RDPGGSL
+342 RDQGGSL
-349 VVGPRS
+349 VVGPQS

-362 ACYGKGGEAPTVTDA
+362 ACYGTGGEAPTVTDA
-377 NVVLGRLGS
+377 NVVLGRLGF

-392 SLDIDAD
+392 SLEIDAD
-399 AAYTAIAR
+399 AARAAVAR
-407 LAASLELDVGAM
+407 LAASLNLDTGTM

-462 CLVADEIGIGRI
+462 CLVAEELGIGRI

-492 LFRDRMATRLRLL
+492 LFRDRTATRLRLL
-505 DDDDDAA
+505 DDDAA
-512 LAAEAAG
+512 TALVTEAAQ

-530 GGVPAA
+530 GGVSVA

-543 LDARYIGQAHEITVA
+543 LDARYVGQAHEITVP
-558 VSGELGTAEIR
+558 VSGEAGAAEIR
-569 ARFEETFERHYGRL
+569 DHFEETFERHYGRL
-583 DRDKAIEIVNLRVV
+583 DRDKAIEIVNLRVI

-612 GVEGT
+612 DIQGT
-617 ARPPAL
+617 
-623 TPLATCVEG
+623 TPG
-632 TAPAGEPP
+632 GEPS
-640 RRTVRIDGVPT
+640 RRTVRIDGAPT
-651 GVAVHAR
+651 GVAVQSR
-658 DSLAAGTVLAGPR
+658 GSLAAGTVLAGPR
-671 IIEEMTATTWV
+671 IIEEMTATTYVAQGWT
-682 PPNWSVTVGRFGEF
+682 VTVGRFGEL
-696 DLNRSPTPTESRR
+696 DLNRNPTQTDRQGEP

>member
-1 MERADVAAAN
+1 M
-11 DLIAGVDI
+11 
-19 GGTFTD
+19 
-25 LTIHDPTTGAVTAV
+25 
-39 KAPSDRARPE
+39 
-49 RGVLTAINKA
+49 
-59 GVDLCRCRFVV
+59 
-70 HGTTVA
+70 
-76 TNAMLERSGPR
+76 
-87 IAMITTEGF
+87 
-96 RDVVELGRTTR
+96 
-107 LVPGTLY
+107 
-114 DPYFRRT
+114 
-121 PPFVARR
+121 
-128 DRHVVVE
+128 
-135 RMSPDGVSESRPE
+135 
-148 PAAVDEVL
+148 
-156 DKVAASGADAL
+156 
-167 AVCFLNSYADAAH
+167 
-180 EEAVAARARRRFDC
+180 
-194 VTASAEV
+194 
-201 LNEVREFERFSTC
+201 REFERFSTC

-239 LGGPFYTMASNGGL
+239 LGGSFYTMASNGGL

-282 EALGVDSF
+282 EALGIDSF
-290 VTCDMGGTST
+290 VTYDMGGTST

-305 AGGAWPVK
+305 TGGAWPVK

-323 KVPQLDINT
+323 KVPQLDIHT

-349 VVGPRS
+349 VVGPQS

-362 ACYGKGGEAPTVTDA
+362 ACYGTGGEAPTVTDA

-392 SLDIDAD
+392 SLEIDAD
-399 AAYTAIAR
+399 AARAAVAR
-407 LAASLELDVGAM
+407 LAASLNLDTGTM

-462 CLVADEIGIGRI
+462 CLVAEELGIGRI

-492 LFRDRMATRLRLL
+492 LFRDRTATRLRLL
-505 DDDDDAA
+505 DDDAA
-512 LAAEAAG
+512 TALVAEAAE

-530 GGVPAA
+530 GEVSVT

-543 LDARYIGQAHEITVA
+543 LDARYVGQAHEITVP
-558 VSGELGTAEIR
+558 VSGEAGAAEIR
-569 ARFEETFERHYGRL
+569 DHFEETFERHYGRL
-583 DRDKAIEIVNLRVV
+583 DRDKAIEIVNLRVI

-612 GVEGT
+612 DIQGT
-617 ARPPAL
+617 
-623 TPLATCVEG
+623 TPG
-632 TAPAGEPP
+632 GEPS
-640 RRTVRIDGVPT
+640 RRTVWIDGAPT
-651 GVAVHAR
+651 GVAVHSR
-658 DSLAAGTVLAGPR
+658 GSLAAGTVLAGPR
-671 IIEEMTATTWV
+671 IIEEMTATTYV
-682 PPNWSVTVGRFGEF
+682 PQGWTVTVGRFGEL
-696 DLNRSPTPTESRR
+696 DLNRNPTQTDRQGEQ

>member
-1 MERADVAAAN
+1 MRDGDGRKPDMGHTDVSAT
-11 DLIAGVDI
+11 DGLIAGVDI

-25 LTIHDPTTGAVTAV
+25 LTIHDPATGAVTAV

-49 RGVLTAINKA
+49 QGVLAAIAKA
-59 GVDLCRCRFVV
+59 GVDLGRCRFMV

-87 IAMITTEGF
+87 VAMITTEGF

-121 PPFVARR
+121 PPFVRRR
-128 DRHVVVE
+128 DRHVVAE
-135 RMSPDGVSESRPE
+135 RMGPDGTSEIPPD
-148 PAAVDEVL
+148 PAEVAQVL
-156 DKVAASGADAL
+156 DAVAESGAEAI
-167 AVCFLNSYADAAH
+167 AVCFVNSYAGAAH
-180 EEAVAARARRRFDC
+180 EQAVAAQARRRFDC
-194 VTASAEV
+194 VTASVEV
-201 LNEVREFERFSTC
+201 LNEVREYERFSTC
-214 TVNAYLMPLMSRYVA
+214 MVNAYLMPLMSRYVG
-229 RLVERLREGG
+229 RLVERLRDGG
-239 LGGPFYTMASNGGL
+239 LQGPFYTMASNGGL

-260 ALPVRTVL
+260 ALPARTVL

-282 EALGVDSF
+282 HALGIDRF

-300 DVALV
+300 DVALI
-305 AGGAWPVK
+305 AGGEWPVK

-323 KVPQLDINT
+323 KVPQLDIQT

-349 VVGPRS
+349 VVGPHS
-355 AGAIPGP
+355 AGADPGP

-377 NVVLGRLGS
+377 NVVLGRLGA

-392 SLDIDAD
+392 SLAIDGE
-399 AAYTAIAR
+399 AAHAAVTR
-407 LAASLELDVGAM
+407 LAESLDLDPGAM

-462 CLVADEIGIGRI
+462 CLIADELGIRRI

-486 GGLCSA
+486 GGLCSSR
-492 LFRDRMATRLRLL
+492 FRDRMATRLRLL
-505 DDDDDAA
+505 DGDAA
-512 LAAEAAG
+512 TVLAAEAAE
-519 MRAGLAEEFAA
+519 MRAGLAEEFEA
-530 GGVPAA
+530 GGVDGAE
-536 DLVYRHE
+536 LVYRHE
-543 LDARYIGQAHEITVA
+543 LDARYLGQAHEITVP
-558 VSGELGTAEIR
+558 VSGEMGVTEIE

-583 DRDKAIEIVNLRVV
+583 DRDKAIEIVNVRVI

-607 VPLAD
+607 VPLAGGVD
-612 GVEGT
+612 GTT
-617 ARPPAL
+617 AGKPS
-623 TPLATCVEG
+623 C
-632 TAPAGEPP
+632 
-640 RRTVRIDGVPT
+640 RTVRIDGT
-651 GVAVHAR
+651 RHEVAVHPR
-658 DSLAAGTVLAGPR
+658 PSLAPGTAFAGPR
-671 IIEEMTATTWV
+671 IVEEMTATTWV
-682 PPNWSVTVGRFGEF
+682 PPGWAVTVGRFGELVLARHPNAT
-696 DLNRSPTPTESRR
+696 DRKGED

>member
-1 MERADVAAAN
+1 MKRANVAAAN

-25 LTIHDPTTGAVTAV
+25 LTIHDPATGAVTAV

-49 RGVLTAINKA
+49 RGVLAAIGKA
-59 GVDLCRCRFVV
+59 GVDLRRCRFMV

-87 IAMITTEGF
+87 VAMITTEGF

-121 PPFVARR
+121 PPFVSRR
-128 DRHVVVE
+128 DRHVVPE
-135 RMSPDGVSESRPE
+135 RMSPDGVSETRPD
-148 PAAVDEVL
+148 PAEVEQVL
-156 DKVAASGADAL
+156 DAVAQSGAEAV
-167 AVCFLNSYADAAH
+167 AVCFLNSYADAGH
-180 EEAVAARARRRFDC
+180 EQAVAAQARCRFDC

-239 LGGPFYTMASNGGL
+239 LGGSFYTMASNGGL

-282 EALGVDSF
+282 EALGIDSF
-290 VTCDMGGTST
+290 VTYDMGGTST

-305 AGGAWPVK
+305 TGGAWPVK

-323 KVPQLDINT
+323 KVPQLDIHT

-342 RDPGGSL
+342 RDQGGSL
-349 VVGPRS
+349 VVGPQS

-362 ACYGKGGEAPTVTDA
+362 ACYGTGGEAPTVTDA
-377 NVVLGRLGS
+377 NVVLGRLGF

-392 SLDIDAD
+392 SLEMDAD
-399 AAYTAIAR
+399 AARAAVAR
-407 LAASLELDVGAM
+407 LAASLNLDTGTM
-419 AEGIVRVAVARMAQ
+419 AGGIVRVAVARMAQ
-433 AVYEISI
+433 AIYEISI

-462 CLVADEIGIGRI
+462 CLVAEELGIGRI

-492 LFRDRMATRLRLL
+492 LFRDRTATRLRLL
-505 DDDDDAA
+505 DDDAATA
-512 LAAEAAG
+512 LAAEAAE

-530 GGVPAA
+530 GGVSVA

-543 LDARYIGQAHEITVA
+543 LDARYVGQAHEITVP
-558 VSGELGTAEIR
+558 VSGEAGAAEILDH
-569 ARFEETFERHYGRL
+569 FEETFERHYGRL
-583 DRDKAIEIVNLRVV
+583 DRDKAIEIVNLRVI

-612 GVEGT
+612 DIQGT
-617 ARPPAL
+617 
-623 TPLATCVEG
+623 TPG
-632 TAPAGEPP
+632 GEPS
-640 RRTVRIDGVPT
+640 RRTVRIDGAPA
-651 GVAVHAR
+651 GVAVQSR
-658 DSLAAGTVLAGPR
+658 GSLAAGTVLAGPR
-671 IIEEMTATTWV
+671 IIEEMTATTYV
-682 PPNWSVTVGRFGEF
+682 PQGWTVTVGRFGEL
-696 DLNRSPTPTESRR
+696 DLNRNPTQTDRQGEP

>member
-1 MERADVAAAN
+1 MKHTDVAAAN

-39 KAPSDRARPE
+39 KALSDRDRPE
-49 RGVLTAINKA
+49 QGVLAAIDKA
-59 GVDLCRCRFVV
+59 GVDLRRCRFMV

-87 IAMITTEGF
+87 VAMITTEGF

-121 PPFVARR
+121 SPFVARR
-128 DRHVVVE
+128 DRHVVPE
-135 RMSPDGVSESRPE
+135 RMSPDGVSETRPD
-148 PAAVDEVL
+148 PAEVDKVL
-156 DKVAASGADAL
+156 DTVAASDAEAL
-167 AVCFLNSYADAAH
+167 AVCFLNSYADPAH
-180 EEAVAARARRRFDC
+180 EQAVAARARRRFDC

-214 TVNAYLMPLMSRYVA
+214 TVNAYLMPLMTRYVA
-229 RLVERLREGG
+229 RLVERLHEGG

-282 EALGVDSF
+282 EVLGVDSF

-323 KVPQLDINT
+323 KVPQLDIHT

-349 VVGPRS
+349 VVGPQS

-392 SLDIDAD
+392 SLDIDAG
-399 AAYTAIAR
+399 AACAAVTR
-407 LAASLELDVGAM
+407 LAVSLDLDTSAM

-462 CLVADEIGIGRI
+462 CLVAEELGIGRI

-505 DDDDDAA
+505 DAAAATA
-512 LAAEAAG
+512 LAAEASE

-530 GGVPAA
+530 GGVSVA

-543 LDARYIGQAHEITVA
+543 LDARYIGQAHEITFA
-558 VSGELGTAEIR
+558 VSGEFGAAEIR

-607 VPLAD
+607 VSRAD
-612 GVEGT
+612 GIEG
-617 ARPPAL
+617 AAP
-623 TPLATCVEG
+623 
-632 TAPAGEPP
+632 APAGEPA
-640 RRTVRIDGVPT
+640 RRTVRIDGAPT
-651 GVAVHAR
+651 GVAVHSR

-671 IIEEMTATTWV
+671 IIEEMTATTYV
-682 PPNWSVTVGRFGEF
+682 PPNWSVKVGCFGEL
-696 DLNRSPTPTESRR
+696 DLNRNPKPTDRQGEE